1 MSSLYAWYNFHLWIK
16 NCRTD
21 GSIMQITQEKKEQTQ
36 RGKGALFAKEKHFH
50 HIDLQ
55 RNDYHTHPTCEK
67 TMGFVV
73 LSEKP

>member
-1 MSSLYAWYNFHLWIK
+1 
-16 NCRTD
+16 
-21 GSIMQITQEKKEQTQ
+21 MQITQEKKEQTQ